1 MAAFATTNTPNTKM
15 TPVTF
20 LDAIRAEGAAA
31 DVNRMGFNYIM
42 AREGT
47 FADFKSGNI
56 RFIRRAQSPG
66 KGGRQGGKVTYAQLV
81 AEGKSDEHIE
91 EIFHLCRRK
100 VADMKTGS
108 YRHKMAE
115 EYTKMRDKWDTA
127 KWNSGSRA
135 DSLSSHLEKFSKGVQ
150 PAVPTGF
157 CSAVGRMMTLA
168 RSFHLQG
175 MTDAAHQK
183 AKEWRRQKK
192 IANDKRTTKH
202 NAMKDSMG
210 LAAWN
215 AKKRRDQAASETR
228 KAAEISERPQDVSDF
243 LSWRA
248 GAEGRKYDTAP
259 VASWVASLG
268 TRRYAPTSVKTTK
281 RLGYTSRATL
291 ARLVKKYVR
300 DSKASS
306 FEIAF
311 QVDPCDSKT
320 QLFQHVAMDGGVS
333 PLSKTQEVSSTRTFQ
348 ISGYYHHAGP
358 LASPPYSAFYI
369 NLDDMRSSVYMGL
382 PVKYKAFEA
391 WEGYGVKGNPKKA
404 TSMKVLFKVTPFNI
418 QKFSFVRDGTRY
430 SAEYTGNYGMQN
442 SFVELE
448 AKMTDN
454 LDNAVAE
461 AARLAAEIKK
471 KNAARAKE
479 RAFRN
484 NAMKRMLGGEHRG
497 VFNQFYGVGTKQEDP
512 SSKVKVNLAIK
523 LAQGDIDQATFNAA
537 MDALK

>member
-1 MAAFATTNTPNTKM
+1 MEPT
-15 TPVTF
+15 TF
-20 LDAIRAEGAAA
+20 LDAIRAEGASAA
-31 DVNRMGFNYIM
+31 VNSMGFNYIM

-47 FADFKSGNI
+47 FADFQSGNI
-56 RFIRRAQSPG
+56 PFIRRPQSPV
-66 KGGRQGGKVTYAQLV
+66 KGGCPGGKVTYAQLV
-81 AEGKSDEHIE
+81 AEGKSDEQIE

-100 VADMKTGS
+100 VTDMKPGS

-115 EYTKMRDKWDTA
+115 EYAKMRAKWETA

-135 DSLSSHLEKFSKGVQ
+135 DPLSSHLEKFSKAAK

-157 CSAVGRMMTLA
+157 CAAVGRMMALA

-175 MTDAAHQK
+175 MADAARQK
-183 AKEWRRQKK
+183 AKEWRHQKK

-215 AKKRRDQAASETR
+215 AKKQRDQAASETR
-228 KAAEISERPQDVSDF
+228 KAAEISERPQMVGDF
-243 LSWRA
+243 LNFRCSKA
-248 GAEGRKYDTAP
+248 GRKYDTAP

-268 TRRYAPTSVKTTK
+268 VRRYAPTFVKTTK

-300 DSKASS
+300 DSKASG

-311 QVDPCDSKT
+311 HVDPCDSKT
-320 QLFQHVAMDGGVS
+320 QLFQHVAMDGAVS
-333 PLSKTQEVSSTRTFQ
+333 PLSKTQEVSSTRTFH
-348 ISGYYHHAGP
+348 ISGYYHQSGA
-358 LASPPYSAFYI
+358 ASPLNNAFYV
-369 NLDDMRSSVYMGL
+369 NLDDMRASVYMGL
-382 PVKYKAFEA
+382 PIEWKAFEA

-404 TSMKVLFKVTPFNI
+404 TNMRVLFKITPFNI

-430 SAEYTGNYGMQN
+430 VAEYTGNYGMQH

-448 AKMTDN
+448 AKMTDD
-454 LDNAVAE
+454 LDNAAAQ
-461 AARLAAEIKK
+461 AARLAEEEKRR
-471 KNAARAKE
+471 RAKE
-479 RAFRN
+479 AREAERRRK
-484 NAMKRMLGGEHRG
+484 APVDHRDIY
-497 VFNQFYGVGTKQEDP
+497 NQFFGVGTKQEDP
-512 SSKVKVNLAIK
+512 TTKAKVNLAIK

-537 MDALK
+537 MDALS